1 MTRRLVVAGA
11 SRGIGDAVARHFSEQ
26 GDEVI
31 ALSRGPSRHGRW
43 LGCDLTDAAQIAA
56 LPERIGAPIDALIHV
71 AGIWETTAFTQ
82 DYAFLSRPVTET
94 ANILS
99 VNLLAP
105 ILLTQALFPALLQS
119 PAGRV
124 VLIGSTSGLEN
135 IGTPEVA
142 YNASKAGLRAAAQAL
157 QKITPR
163 IGVTVINP
171 GDVATDGTVAAQ
183 ASGAMADDGTIPMG
197 DMVATVAFALSLSPG
212 SVLREMTL
220 DPLRS

>member
-1 MTRRLVVAGA
+1 MTRRLVITGA
-11 SRGIGDAVARHFSEQ
+11 SGAIGEALARHFSVQ
-26 GDEVI
+26 GDAVI
-31 ALSRGPSRHGRW
+31 ALSRGPSRYGTWHP
-43 LGCDLTDAAQIAA
+43 CDLSDAAQIAA
-56 LPERIGAPIDALIHV
+56 LPDRIGTPVDALIHV
-71 AGIWETTAFTQ
+71 AGIWEATAFTS
-82 DYAFLSRPVTET
+82 DYSFLSRPQTET
-94 ANILS
+94 ADILS

-119 PAGRV
+119 PSGRV

-157 QKITPR
+157 QKVSPR

-171 GDVATDGTVAAQ
+171 GDLATYGTLAAQ
-183 ASGAMADDGTIPMG
+183 ASGAMADDGTIPMA

-220 DPLRS
+220 DPMRP

>member
-1 MTRRLVVAGA
+1 MTRRFVVAGA
-11 SRGIGDAVARHFSEQ
+11 SRGIGEAIARYFSEQ
-26 GDEVI
+26 GDDVV
-31 ALSRGPSRHGRW
+31 ALSRSPARYGRW

-142 YNASKAGLRAAAQAL
+142 YNASKAGLRAAAHAL
-157 QKITPR
+157 QKVSPR

>member
-1 MTRRLVVAGA
+1 VTRRLVVAGA

-31 ALSRGPSRHGRW
+31 ALSRSPSRHGRW

-56 LPERIGAPIDALIHV
+56 LPELIGVPIDALIHV